1 MRKAVLH
8 VDNTGAQISCEC
20 WNGVLLGK
28 RGNAA
33 FLAVGVQVSVLTR
46 NKMTRPVLLMS
57 F

>member
-1 MRKAVLH
+1 MLH